1 MSTPVTSYQLK
12 VTSPCP
18 GIAIVVYYGPQF
30 YAGNAG
36 AFTAAQLS
44 LIPGQTRWTVVIFDY
59 ANPGG
64 PCFPTRTFVQ
74 QTPNASDPE
83 GGYVG
88 LDSSGN
94 PDPSEGSLSV
104 VAL

>member
-1 MSTPVTSYQLK
+1 MSTPVTSYRLQ
-12 VTSPCP
+12 VISPCP
-18 GIAIVVYYGPQF
+18 GTAIVVYFGPQF

-36 AFTAAQLS
+36 DFTAAQLS
-44 LIPGQTRWTVVIFDY
+44 LVPGQARWGVVIFDY
-59 ANPGG
+59 ANPSG

-74 QTPNASDPE
+74 LTPNTSDPE

-94 PDPSEGSLSV
+94 PDPSEGSINV
-104 VAL
+104 IAL